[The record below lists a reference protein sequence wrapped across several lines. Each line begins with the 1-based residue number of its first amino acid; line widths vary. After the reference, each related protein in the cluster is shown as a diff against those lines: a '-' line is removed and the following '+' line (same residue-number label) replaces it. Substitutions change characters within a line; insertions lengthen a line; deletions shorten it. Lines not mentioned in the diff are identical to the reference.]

1 MIRPAGDTDDD
12 LSPEED
18 NNEDGT
24 IVMKDDP
31 YFVLSTTKGLCIF
44 LLFNLEI
51 YPRYFNIYIL
61 NHRSSCWERTFGWLY
76 CQEKRNV
83 SSTGKIF
90 PKSTIW
96 YFIVYYPF

>member
-31 YFVLSTTKGLCIF
+31 DFVLSTTKGLCIF
-44 LLFNLEI
+44 LLFNFEI
-51 YPRYFNIYIL
+51 YPRYFNIY
-61 NHRSSCWERTFGWLY
+61 Y
-76 CQEKRNV
+76 
-83 SSTGKIF
+83 
-90 PKSTIW
+90 
-96 YFIVYYPF
+96 